1 MNETQNR
8 FRIMILEDPEVPEVY
23 LVLQEGMGK
32 DEAYEVIEMYRD
44 QGKTDLKI
52 EEYYPD
58 AHRLGRNAELH

>member
-1 MNETQNR
+1 MTETQNR
-8 FRIMILEDPEVPEVY
+8 FRIMILEDTEVPEVY

-32 DEAYEVIEMYRD
+32 DEAYEVIEMYRE